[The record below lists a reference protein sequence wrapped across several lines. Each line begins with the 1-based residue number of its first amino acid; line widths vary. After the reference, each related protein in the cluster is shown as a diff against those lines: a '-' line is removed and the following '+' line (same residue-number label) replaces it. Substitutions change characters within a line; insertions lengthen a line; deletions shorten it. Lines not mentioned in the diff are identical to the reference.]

1 MQNNGISINTL
12 ESVPIRV
19 KVMMEE
25 VFKPAVVPLHYD
37 SKLETGMV
45 GLENLGATCYLNA
58 LLQVS
63 SSHVF
68 YPIIYILLIV
78 IYKINTINEFYI
90 LLVC

>member
-1 MQNNGISINTL
+1 MQEMQNNGISINTL

-58 LLQVS
+58 LLQVI

-68 YPIIYILLIV
+68 ILLYI
-78 IYKINTINEFYI
+78 FYLLLFITSI
-90 LLVC
+90 L